1 MRGSEADG
9 GRPDAD
15 ERADEHANER
25 AGGEAAGMIGA
36 GAATEDAQSVLDDV
50 IAGLIGPKSE
60 ASGTYRPMLIANRPE
75 GLTMGEA
82 LSEEIASCDA
92 FDMSV
97 AFVSAGAVLTL
108 FEDFRSHGRRAGV
121 AHGGDAPSRLITS
134 TKNFFNDPK
143 AFWELLHLHDVT
155 GVDVRVWRGNDP
167 GHTPGNGDDAI
178 REQPFHPKGYV
189 FARRMR
195 DGRPYYNLYVGSSNL
210 TSAAL
215 GVQRE
220 WNLRVSSL
228 GEGDLVGQFREELDS
243 QLSDSEPLTEEWIRR
258 YEEDFK
264 HYAPPRRELLRERES
279 RGIEPNAMQR
289 EALRSLAELRRKGE
303 HRAIIISATGTGK
316 TYLAAFDVKAARPRR
331 MLYIAQQQQILTK
344 AMASFRRVLGCDES
358 ETGLLSGTSRQHDRR
373 YVFATVQTMRNPE
386 VLAQF
391 ASDEFDYVLIDEAHH
406 AGAEGYRKVIDHFR
420 DARFMLG
427 MTATPERT
435 DGFNVFEL
443 FGHNVAYEIRLQ
455 KALDEGMLCPF
466 HYYGVAE
473 YIGSEDG
480 GTIGVAAGASAEE
493 KRQLKYEIDQ
503 LATPER
509 VRYIIDKLQ
518 EYGQFGL
525 PVTGL
530 VFCSRQEEA
539 RELSR
544 LFNMQMNQQAERPY
558 RTAAVTSTDENGRP
572 VTPERRDEYVKR
584 LENGELDYLFTVDLF
599 NEGVDIP
606 ALNQIVMLRSTE
618 SSIVFTQQLGRGLRK
633 FPHKDSVVV
642 IDFIGNYTNN
652 FLIPVAL
659 YGNTGDRDIARR
671 NMQRKSIGLS
681 SISFDP
687 IARERVL
694 RSLDAADWSDMKRL
708 TDQYRILRFE
718 LGRIPMLEDV
728 YRHDPSLPM
737 TMASKGSNYL
747 DFVRSREK
755 SIGRGKQRDG
765 RRNET
770 FLDRLE
776 PVSTTADAVLK
787 MATELLLPGLRPH
800 ELVILDRLI
809 TACNAHDEAHATGAT
824 STMDRHAL
832 EAAIRAEFP
841 TADPSDGQ
849 FDSAIRVLD
858 YSYFTDPNRK
868 RFGGTPLIEA
878 TGSIYRAS
886 AWLTGELSSNRTFR
900 DFLADTIRVGMLNC
914 RDLLSV
920 ADGRRRAFDHAFRYG
935 RKYSLADVMRLC
947 GWRRENTPQN
957 VGGYYLD
964 KETGTMPIFVKYAA
978 SQYEDEFLNA
988 QEMRYFSKNGRTPSS
1003 PEFQWVREGEGTDWD
1018 ASHFVPLFVMRKAEA
1033 KDGKYYYVGR
1043 VKAFDHP
1050 TLTFKPAADGQGTV
1064 KVTLSTL
1071 RLAEPIDPVLYRHL
1085 IG

>member
-1 MRGSEADG
+1 MRGSEADTG
-9 GRPDAD
+9 
-15 ERADEHANER
+15 ER
-25 AGGEAAGMIGA
+25 AGGVVAG
-36 GAATEDAQSVLDDV
+36 EDAQSVLDDV
-50 IAGLIGPKSE
+50 IAGLIGPKPES
-60 ASGTYRPMLIANRPE
+60 SGMYRPMLIVNRPE

-108 FEDFRSHGRRAGV
+108 FEDFRSHGRRTSSE
-121 AHGGDAPSRLITS
+121 HGTGAPSRLITS

-143 AFWELLHLHDVT
+143 AFWELLHLRDVA
-155 GVDVRVWRGNDP
+155 GVDVRVW
-167 GHTPGNGDDAI
+167 NGGASEGADADESI

-210 TSAAL
+210 TSTAL

-228 GEGDLVGQFREELDS
+228 DEGDLVEQFREELDS

-258 YEEDFK
+258 YEEDFR

-279 RGIEPNAMQR
+279 RTIEPNAMQR
-289 EALRSLAELRRKGE
+289 EALRSLADLRRQGE

-316 TYLAAFDVKAARPRR
+316 TYLSAFDVRAAKPRR

-344 AMASFRRVLGCDES
+344 AMESFRRVLGCDES
-358 ETGLLSGTSRQHDRR
+358 ETGLFSGNSKQHDRR

-420 DARFMLG
+420 DADFMLG

-480 GTIGVAAGASAEE
+480 GTIGVASGPSAEE
-493 KRQLKYEIDQ
+493 RHQLTYEISQ

-572 VTPERRDEYVKR
+572 VTPERRDEYVER

-606 ALNQIVMLRSTE
+606 SLNQIVMLRSTE

-642 IDFIGNYTNN
+642 IDFIGNYANN

-694 RSLDAADWSDMKRL
+694 RSLDSADWSDMKRL

-765 RRNET
+765 RRNAT
-770 FLDRLE
+770 FLDLLE
-776 PVSTTADAVLK
+776 PVSPTADAVLK

-809 TACNAHDEAHATGAT
+809 NACDANSAAG
-824 STMDRHAL
+824 SLDRHDLA
-832 EAAIRAEFP
+832 AAIRAEFP
-841 TADPSDGQ
+841 TADPADDQ

-868 RFGGTPLIEA
+868 RFGNTPLIEA
-878 TGSIYRAS
+878 AGDTYRAS
-886 AWLTGELSSNRTFR
+886 AWLADELSSNRTFR

-920 ADGRRRAFDHAFRYG
+920 PDGRRRAFDRAFRYG

-947 GWRRENTPQN
+947 GWRKENTPQN

-1003 PEFQWVREGEGTDWD
+1003 PEFQWVREGEGPDWD
-1018 ASHFVPLFVMRKAEA
+1018 ATHFVPLFVMRKAEA

-1050 TLTFKPAADGQGTV
+1050 TLTSKPNADGQGHV

>member
-1 MRGSEADG
+1 MAEPLPRTSHD
-9 GRPDAD
+9 D
-15 ERADEHANER
+15 
-25 AGGEAAGMIGA
+25 IGA
-36 GAATEDAQSVLDDV
+36 ADAAHAADVADDAKSVLDDV
-50 IAGLIGPKSE
+50 IAGLIGSKLE
-60 ASGTYRPMLIANRPE
+60 ASGTYRPVLIANRPD
-75 GLTMGEA
+75 GLTMGGE

-97 AFVSAGAVLTL
+97 AFVSAGALLTL
-108 FEDFRSHGRRAGV
+108 FEDFRTYGRRAS
-121 AHGGDAPSRLITS
+121 AHGGQTPSRLITS

-143 AFWELLHLHDVT
+143 AFWELLHLHDVA
-155 GVDVRVWRGNDP
+155 GVDVRVW
-167 GHTPGNGDDAI
+167 NGASQEGSEDAGAAI
-178 REQPFHPKGYV
+178 HARPFHPKGYV

-195 DGRPYYNLYVGSSNL
+195 NGRPYYNLYVGSSNL
-210 TSAAL
+210 TGPAL
-215 GVQRE
+215 DTQRE

-228 GEGDLVGQFREELDS
+228 GEGDLVRQFREELDS
-243 QLSDSEPLTEEWIRR
+243 QIADSEPLTEDWIRR

-264 HYAPPRRELLRERES
+264 RYSPPRREILRDLETRT
-279 RGIEPNAMQR
+279 IEPNAMQR
-289 EALRSLAELRRKGE
+289 EALRNLADLRRQGE

-316 TYLAAFDVKAARPRR
+316 TYLSAFDVRAAKPRR

-344 AMASFRRVLGCDES
+344 AMESYRRVLGCDDS
-358 ETGLLSGTSRQHDRR
+358 EIGLFSGTSKQHDRR

-420 DARFMLG
+420 DAAFMLG
-427 MTATPERT
+427 MTATPERP

-443 FGHNVAYEIRLQ
+443 FGHNIAYEIRLQ

-473 YIGSEDG
+473 YIGSGDG
-480 GTIGVAAGASAEE
+480 GTIGVASGASAEE

-544 LFNMQMNQQAERPY
+544 LFNMQINQQAERPY
-558 RTAAVTSTDENGRP
+558 HTAAVTSTDENGRP
-572 VTPERRDEYVKR
+572 VTPERRDEYVKQ

-618 SSIVFTQQLGRGLRK
+618 SSIVFTQQLGRGLRR

-708 TDQYRILRFE
+708 THQYRILRFE
-718 LGRIPMLEDV
+718 LGRIPMLTDV

-747 DFVRSREK
+747 DFVRSREQ
-755 SIGRGKQRDG
+755 SIGRGKQPG
-765 RRNET
+765 GQRNAT
-770 FLDRLE
+770 FLDQLE
-776 PVSTTADAVLK
+776 PVSATADAVLK

-800 ELVILDRLI
+800 ELIILDRLI
-809 TACNAHDEAHATGAT
+809 NANGPMGRD
-824 STMDRHAL
+824 AL
-832 EAAIRAEFP
+832 MAAIHGEFP
-841 TADPSDGQ
+841 AADPSGDQ

-858 YSYFTDPNRK
+858 YTYFTDPNRK
-868 RFGGTPLIEA
+868 RFGGSPLIEA
-878 TGSIYRAS
+878 AGETYRACT
-886 AWLTGELSSNRTFR
+886 WLTDELSSNRTFR

-914 RDLLSV
+914 RDLLS
-920 ADGRRRAFDHAFRYG
+920 ASGGRRRAFDRAFRYG

-947 GWRRENTPQN
+947 GWGKENTPQN
-957 VGGYYLD
+957 VGGYCLD

-988 QEMRYFSKNGRTPSS
+988 QEMRYFSKNGRTPNS
-1003 PEFQWVREGEGTDWD
+1003 PEFQWVREGEGPDWD

-1043 VKAFDHP
+1043 VTAFDHP
-1050 TLTFKPAADGQGTV
+1050 TLTSKPSADGRGSV

-1071 RLAEPIDPVLYRHL
+1071 RLAEPIDPELYRHL